1 MDEEIAIIDELTRRE
16 KITNFLIK
24 NKKKVYLV
32 LILILVTL
40 FLIFYLSDVKEKK
53 KIELSNIFINASI
66 NYTAENKNDY
76 LNIFKNIIEKNDS
89 TYSPLA
95 LFFIIDNKLLVSNEE
110 INPLIDRVIKN
121 SRLENEIKNLII
133 YKKALIN
140 FEFVNEKDLIEILN
154 PIINS
159 ESIWKPHALL
169 LLGDYFLSKDEKNKA
184 QESFNRILIIKNGDQ
199 NILFQAQTRLR
210 NINE

>member
-24 NKKKVYLV
+24 NKKKVYSV
-32 LILILVTL
+32 LILILTTL
-40 FLIFYLSDVKEKK
+40 FLIFYLLDVKEKK

>member
-1 MDEEIAIIDELTRRE
+1 MLIIFAFFFNQERIEKNKE
-16 KITNFLIK
+16 KIANNYNT
-24 NKKKVYLV
+24 
-32 LILILVTL
+32 
-40 FLIFYLSDVKEKK
+40 
-53 KIELSNIFINASI
+53 ASI
-66 NYTAENKNDY
+66 NFLSGNKINV
-76 LNIFKNIIEKNDS
+76 KNKMINVIESKDK

-95 LFFIIDNKLLVSNEE
+95 LYFLIDNNIIESKEE
-110 INPLIDRVIKN
+110 INQYFDILIN
-121 SRLENEIKNLII
+121 QTQLEKEIKNLII

-184 QESFNRILIIKNGDQ
+184 QESFNRILIIKNGDE

>member
-184 QESFNRILIIKNGDQ
+184 QESFNRILIIKNGDE

>member
-24 NKKKVYLV
+24 NKKKVYSV
-32 LILILVTL
+32 LILILTTL
-40 FLIFYLSDVKEKK
+40 FLIFYLLDVKEKK

-66 NYTAENKNDY
+66 NYTTDNKNDY
-76 LNIFKNIIEKNDS
+76 LNIFKNIIKKNDP

-95 LFFIIDNKLLVSNEE
+95 LFFIIDNKLLVSNKE
-110 INPLIDRVIKN
+110 INPLIDHVIKN
-121 SRLENEIKNLII
+121 SKLENEIKNLII

-184 QESFNRILIIKNGDQ
+184 QESFNRILIIKNGDE

>member
-1 MDEEIAIIDELTRRE
+1 MS
-16 KITNFLIK
+16 K
-24 NKKKVYLV
+24 
-32 LILILVTL
+32 
-40 FLIFYLSDVKEKK
+40 
-53 KIELSNIFINASI
+53 IFINASI
-66 NYTAENKNDY
+66 NYTTDNKNDY
-76 LNIFKNIIEKNDS
+76 LNIFKNIIKKNDP

-95 LFFIIDNKLLVSNEE
+95 LFFIIDNKLLVSNKE
-110 INPLIDRVIKN
+110 INPLIDHVIKN
-121 SRLENEIKNLII
+121 SKLENEIKNLII

-184 QESFNRILIIKNGDQ
+184 QESFNRILIIKNGDE

>member
-1 MDEEIAIIDELTRRE
+1 M
-16 KITNFLIK
+16 
-24 NKKKVYLV
+24 
-32 LILILVTL
+32 
-40 FLIFYLSDVKEKK
+40 
-53 KIELSNIFINASI
+53 FINASI
-66 NYTAENKNDY
+66 NYTADNKNDY

-95 LFFIIDNKLLVSNEE
+95 LFFIIDNKLLVSNKE

-121 SRLENEIKNLII
+121 SKLENEIKNLII

-184 QESFNRILIIKNGDQ
+184 QESFNRILIIKNGDE